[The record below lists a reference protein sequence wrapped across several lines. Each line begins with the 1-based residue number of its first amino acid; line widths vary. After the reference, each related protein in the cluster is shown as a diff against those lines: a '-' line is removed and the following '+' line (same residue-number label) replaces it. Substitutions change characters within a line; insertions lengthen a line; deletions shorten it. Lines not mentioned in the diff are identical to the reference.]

1 MQIMGGKN
9 TKSMSPMESIIP
21 IDKTLQLDIVLI
33 CKSCKQLLNT
43 NKFNSV
49 ISMCKHINN
58 ERKFSFV
65 MTLNKLEECFVAPQM
80 AFAQIY
86 QLNMVEVNMTFK
98 VVLLMF

>member
-1 MQIMGGKN
+1 MKIMGVKK
-9 TKSMSPMESIIP
+9 TKSISQMELIIL
-21 IDKTLQLDIVLI
+21 IEKTLQLDIVLI

-43 NKFNSV
+43 NKIN
-49 ISMCKHINN
+49 IIILMCKHIYN
-58 ERKFSFV
+58 ERNFSFV

-86 QLNMVEVNMTFK
+86 QLNMVGVNMAFK